1 MYVDVALVHTLQTY
15 PTRIVDPEMSELTVL
30 HAMNLQR
37 GGGGAGVA
45 AATTMRIL
53 RDRGINIHTFVR
65 DSKDIAPSF
74 MGRLQAFSSGI
85 YAYQSVVDFG
95 RQLDKLKPDL
105 VHVHELYPLIS
116 PWILREC
123 TKRNVPAVMSAYD
136 FRLSCPIHSHFYAGA
151 VCTRCIDT
159 SEWACIRQ
167 NCRGHFTESF
177 AYAARNAVARH
188 FDLFRQ
194 NIAIFITPT
203 DFSARWLSQH
213 ADIDPERIRAITCA
227 VDIPPSPTDP
237 ALGAYAAFA
246 GRRVAEKGI
255 DVVVAAARL
264 AKIPLK
270 LAMGAADDISDCH
283 NDAQITYIQTR
294 SRGELMNFFRN
305 ARFLVVPS
313 IWFETGPLVVSEA
326 MGHGLPVIASRIG
339 ALEQMVEHNR
349 TGLLFETGNVNE
361 LALQMK
367 RLWEDD
373 LLCRRLGLAA
383 REHALNS
390 ASALIHGN
398 AVLRVYAD
406 VLGGRGIA

>member
-1 MYVDVALVHTLQTY
+1 
-15 PTRIVDPEMSELTVL
+15 
-30 HAMNLQR
+30 MNLQR

-45 AATTMRIL
+45 SAMTMQIL
-53 RDRGINIHTFVR
+53 RDRGINIHVFMR
-65 DSKDIAPSF
+65 DSKDISPSF
-74 MGRLQAFSSGI
+74 LGRLQAFSSGI
-85 YAYQSVVDFG
+85 YAYHSVVDFG
-95 RQLDKLKPDL
+95 RQLDCLKPDL

-123 TKRNVPAVMSAYD
+123 TQRNVPAVMSAYD
-136 FRLSCPIHSHFYAGA
+136 FRLSCPIHSHFHAGA

-159 SEWACIRQ
+159 SEWACVRQ
-167 NCRGHFTESF
+167 NCRGHFLESV

-194 NIAIFITPT
+194 NIAMFITPT

-213 ADIDPERIRAITCA
+213 ANIEPERIRAIACA
-227 VDIPPSPTDP
+227 VDLPQSSTDP
-237 ALGAYAAFA
+237 ALGTYAAFA

-255 DVVVAAARL
+255 DVAVAAAHL

-270 LAMGAADDISDCH
+270 LAMSAADDISDCH
-283 NDAQITYIQTR
+283 NDELVTYVQTR
-294 SRGELMNFFRN
+294 SRDELMKFFCN

-339 ALEQMVEHNR
+339 ALAQMVEHEH
-349 TGLLFETGNVNE
+349 TGLLFETGNVND

-367 RLWEDD
+367 RLWGDD
-373 LLCRRLGLAA
+373 LLCRRLGVAA
-383 REHALNS
+383 RNHALNS
-390 ASALIHGN
+390 ASALTHGN
-398 AVLRVYAD
+398 AVLRVYED
-406 VLGGRGIA
+406 VLGGRGIARAQEGDGGAKFTRPS